1 MKNKPLIWILIA
13 SLLFMMNT
21 MLIGAVN
28 MYLFK
33 DYFGNTAAL
42 SIVGFIQTAAAFIA
56 IPLIKPLVAKFGKKE
71 TASVGMAN
79 RMLRIFT
86 FILLAKY

>member
-33 DYFGNTAAL
+33 DYFEYSGIKFGWTY
-42 SIVGFIQTAAAFIA
+42 SIIAVFIA
-56 IPLIKPLVAKFGKKE
+56 IPFSK
-71 TASVGMAN
+71 TAYS
-79 RMLRIFT
+79 
-86 FILLAKY
+86 